1 MIQSKM
7 KKPETVEEYIA
18 GFPKPAQEKLEK
30 MKSIIKKVA
39 PNAEEAISYG
49 MPGYK
54 LNGILV
60 YFAGYEK
67 HIGFYPMPSTLL
79 AFKDKIAGYKNAK
92 GSVQF
97 PLDKPLP
104 VTLIT
109 QMVKFRVANLMETA
123 ALKKK

>member
-1 MIQSKM
+1 M

-18 GFPKPAQEKLEK
+18 GFPKPVREKLEK
-30 MKSIIKKVA
+30 MRNIIKKNA
-39 PNAEEAISYG
+39 PKAEEVISYG

-54 LNGILV
+54 LHGVLV

-67 HIGFYPMPSTLL
+67 HIGFYPMPSALL
-79 AFKDKIAGYKNAK
+79 SFKDEIAGYKNAK

-104 VTLIT
+104 VTLVT
-109 QMVKFRVANLMETA
+109 QMVKFRVAENTEAA
-123 ALKKK
+123 ALRKK